1 MEVTK
6 EEIAQV
12 LSVLLR
18 QIINDWT
25 KEKIH
30 SDVLEVI
37 MKMRIETKSEDEYI
51 QLLLANVAF
60 ATESTY
66 ALQQILEAMLT
77 NKSFPSAAAV
87 EAMMTEAQTRIHE
100 QLPNIIGQYE
110 ARFSPIN
117 DETERKQ
124 QLERSYCAILVANR
138 IKTDFI
144 LSFIH
149 ESNQQMM
156 KGFFDANPNDVLE
169 AFHHLSGAYA
179 SIVLEG
185 LELEY

>member
-37 MKMRIETKSEDEYI
+37 MNMRIQTKNEEEYI

-66 ALQQILEAMLT
+66 VLQQILEAMLT
-77 NKSFPSAAAV
+77 NKSFPSAATV
-87 EAMMTEAQTRIHE
+87 EAMMEEAQTRIHE
-100 QLPNIIGQYE
+100 QLPNIIGRYE
-110 ARFSPIN
+110 ARFASTSDEN
-117 DETERKQ
+117 DRKQ

-144 LSFIH
+144 LTFIH
-149 ESNQQMM
+149 ESNQEMM
-156 KGFFDANPNDVLE
+156 KGFFDVNPNDVLE

-179 SIVLEG
+179 SMLLEE

>member
-1 MEVTK
+1 MEVAK

-12 LSVLLR
+12 LSVLLH
-18 QIINDWT
+18 QLINDWT

-37 MKMRIETKSEDEYI
+37 MKMRIDSANEAEYMRV
-51 QLLLANVAF
+51 LLANVAF

-66 ALQQILEAMLT
+66 ALQQIFQTVLT
-77 NKSFPSAAAV
+77 NRTFPTATAV
-87 EAMMTEAQTRIHE
+87 EAMLTEAQTRIQGE
-100 QLPNIIGQYE
+100 LPNIVGRYE
-110 ARFSPIN
+110 THFAQIA
-117 DETERKQ
+117 DQKERKQ
-124 QLERSYCAILVANR
+124 QLERSYCAVLIANR

-149 ESNQQMM
+149 EQNQDMM
-156 KGFFDANPNDVLE
+156 KGFFDAEPNDVLE

-179 SIVLEG
+179 NFLLDG
-185 LELEY
+185 LELKY